1 MNCCVNLYRQQL
13 SPVSIG
19 NDYALM
25 HPFYACSEIVSSDLG
40 RCREG
45 HLPSRFEVWKLPA
58 FFIVEPLSISFDGE
72 EVSFH
77 DGP

>member
-1 MNCCVNLYRQQL
+1 MQ
-13 SPVSIG
+13 
-19 NDYALM
+19 
-25 HPFYACSEIVSSDLG
+25 PFYACSEIVSSDLG

-77 DGP
+77 DGPQRAAYRGAAISNSD